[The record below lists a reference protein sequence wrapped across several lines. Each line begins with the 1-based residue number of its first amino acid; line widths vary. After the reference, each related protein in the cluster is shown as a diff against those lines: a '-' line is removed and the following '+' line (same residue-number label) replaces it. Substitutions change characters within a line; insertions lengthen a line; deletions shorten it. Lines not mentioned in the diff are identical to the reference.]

1 MGTVKVKQKS
11 QYGST
16 VFYPANDLAELF
28 AKVAGTKTLTA
39 SILCYIKEAG
49 FDIEV
54 FTDKVEF

>member
-54 FTDKVEF
+54 VIDKVEF